1 MGEPM
6 LRIGQ
11 EEEMEFT
18 KPTQK
23 ILDMIERILYMN
35 ETALNMVI
43 RVGEQPMMVKLHSP
57 ELGKVVNID

>member
-1 MGEPM
+1 M

-35 ETALNMVI
+35 ETALSMVI
-43 RVGEQPMMVKLHSP
+43 RVGEQPMVVKLHSP
-57 ELGKVVNID
+57 VPPFGEVTHEE